1 MLQLL
6 TAKLLTVLNH
16 KDALNTLLHI
26 SVSCEIALVITLY
39 KVKKYYL

>member
-16 KDALNTLLHI
+16 KDALSTLLHI
-26 SVSCEIALVITLY
+26 YVSCNIDRHYSVY
-39 KVKKYYL
+39 KILPLK